1 MPTFA
6 FDMCSGLTNEAY
18 YQSVPIKP
26 WSPQSNESLKISQV
40 DFDSGN
46 IVMSLSNENYI
57 PPPLPTLAPI
67 TFGTFKKL
75 KNANDPIS
83 QAIPDL
89 SKMDPSLS
97 FQNDPFFQA
106 ASEQIEMDS
115 APTDSFSKAIPDLSK
130 MDLAPTDSFSQ
141 AVTGLSEMDSTST
154 DPFPQTVPELSE
166 TDLAPTNS
174 FLQTVTGLSKMD
186 STLTDPFPQTVPELS
201 EMDLSV
207 SFQIDPFFFADPNI
221 NDILSNSPNQNH
233 HFFQAN
239 SDLIE
244 IDPNQPD
251 AFFQ

>member
-26 WSPQSNESLKISQV
+26 WSPQSNEILKISQV
-40 DFDSGN
+40 DVDSGN

-57 PPPLPTLAPI
+57 PPPLPTLAPV

-89 SKMDPSLS
+89 SQMDPSLS
-97 FQNDPFFQA
+97 FQN
-106 ASEQIEMDS
+106 EQIEMDS

-130 MDLAPTDSFSQ
+130 MDLAPTNPFSQ

-154 DPFPQTVPELSE
+154 DPFL
-166 TDLAPTNS
+166 
-174 FLQTVTGLSKMD
+174 
-186 STLTDPFPQTVPELS
+186 QTVPELS

-221 NDILSNSPNQNH
+221 NDILSNSPIQIH
-233 HFFQAN
+233 HFFQTN
-239 SDLIE
+239 SDQIE